1 MKTLAAYGCLALFFV
16 AIFTPISGHDKLL
29 IIGFL
34 VAVVVV
40 LGIRALA
47 KAAGQGKRNVAD
59 GVIAAWEHLRI
70 TKTELIEGYK
80 AKATRHSLAG
90 LTARVET
97 SGTVVTHVSGGG
109 GMVSSGTTDERSL
122 HLTIEGPYTAIV
134 HTVKLKGKPY
144 ADVEARKFAA
154 ALNMASCQLGPQPR
168 GMEAH
173 ERERGAATVI
183 PPPPPPPPPTPV
195 PAGWYPDPTSGQLQ
209 RYWDGTNWTEHTAPR
224 V

>member
-1 MKTLAAYGCLALFFV
+1 MRLVLAVLAGLLGLFLLFSAGHSTTSGKVLLFILAGCCFWFA
-16 AIFTPISGHDKLL
+16 
-29 IIGFL
+29 
-34 VAVVVV
+34 
-40 LGIRALA
+40 ALA
-47 KAAGQGKRNVAD
+47 VRGHLGTRQNAAE

-80 AKATRHSLAG
+80 ANARRHSLAG

-97 SGTVVTHVSGGG
+97 SGAVVTHVSGGG

-134 HTVKLKGKPY
+134 HTVKLRVKAH

-154 ALNMASCQLGPQPR
+154 ALNMASRQLGPQPS
-168 GMEAH
+168 GMEAR
-173 ERERGAATVI
+173 EREQRDTTMI
-183 PPPPPPPPPTPV
+183 PPPPPTPV
-195 PAGWYPDPTSGQLQ
+195 PAGWYPDPNNGQLQ
-209 RYWDGTNWTEHTAPR
+209 RYWDGTRWTEHTAPR